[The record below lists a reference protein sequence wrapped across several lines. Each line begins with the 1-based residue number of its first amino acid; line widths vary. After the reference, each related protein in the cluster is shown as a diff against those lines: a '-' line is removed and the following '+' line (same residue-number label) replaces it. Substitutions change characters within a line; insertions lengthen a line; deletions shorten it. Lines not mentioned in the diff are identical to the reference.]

1 MFFSFS
7 KKKKY
12 KRNKCTPFLG
22 RVIFLL
28 PWMNHTIAGTTDTP
42 CGVTTSPSPTEKDI
56 SFILNEVKNYLSP
69 DVTVRR
75 GDVLSA
81 W

>member
-1 MFFSFS
+1 
-7 KKKKY
+7 
-12 KRNKCTPFLG
+12 
-22 RVIFLL
+22 
-28 PWMNHTIAGTTDTP
+28 MNHTIAGTTDTP